1 MITEEAAAGRSK
13 ESFREALGRVD
24 EGILDEL
31 RIDRTGIDGDRVV
44 PIRAKAAAWGAII
57 GLYVLGWG
65 GGVQTAVA
73 VAFNWI
79 PVIEVWPVPPI
90 DDQITS
96 LVRKLAVVVLAAA
109 LIWAFRQYAGARV
122 RAATWRTSIKTF
134 PVGYLAP
141 LVGFSFA
148 SLLNSVFGFQ
158 DNELEVPPIDNPL
171 QRVLGILTTGM
182 AGPTE
187 ELGRVSQS
195 SLSFR

>member
-1 MITEEAAAGRSK
+1 M
-13 ESFREALGRVD
+13 
-24 EGILDEL
+24 
-31 RIDRTGIDGDRVV
+31 
-44 PIRAKAAAWGAII
+44 
-57 GLYVLGWG
+57 
-65 GGVQTAVA
+65 QTAVA

-79 PVIEVWPVPPI
+79 PVIEALARPTYRRSDHEFGQKTCCGRARCGTDLGVPSI
-90 DDQITS
+90 RRGESAGCDLADQHQN
-96 LVRKLAVVVLAAA
+96 L
-109 LIWAFRQYAGARV
+109 
-122 RAATWRTSIKTF
+122 

-187 ELGRVSQS
+187 ELGRVS
-195 SLSFR
+195 